1 MNLSLYIAKRYLFS
15 KKSHQVIN
23 FISGVAIAGI
33 ALATAALVCTLSV
46 FNGFQSIVA
55 EQFTAFDADIRITSA
70 SGKTVLTDSPQI
82 MEACGLQEI
91 AIASF
96 CVEDKAMVEYG
107 SRQAMVTI
115 KGVDSKFAELT
126 EIDKALYGS
135 GDLILCDSL
144 NDYAI
149 LGGELTHK
157 LNCGLYFTTPLK
169 VYAPNRTGSVNL
181 TIPARNFKKG
191 ILYSSGLIFI
201 LNQPEYDGSYIL
213 TSDSFAR
220 RIFRREANEA
230 TALGLKIKEGENF
243 ADTKKKIEKILGE
256 EYIVQD
262 RYEQQESIYKVMQIE
277 KLISYIFLTFILLVA
292 CFNIIGSLAM
302 LIIEKRENMNTLRSL
317 GAEDKTIA
325 NIFIYEGG
333 IISAIGAVIGI
344 LLGLLLCLAQQHFG
358 LISMGASDGFIVDSY
373 PVEVLFSDVA
383 TIFVTVVIVGFIAVW
398 LPVKSLA
405 KKYI

>member
-1 MNLSLYIAKRYLFS
+1 M
-15 KKSHQVIN
+15 
-23 FISGVAIAGI
+23 
-33 ALATAALVCTLSV
+33 
-46 FNGFQSIVA
+46 
-55 EQFTAFDADIRITSA
+55 
-70 SGKTVLTDSPQI
+70 
-82 MEACGLQEI
+82 
-91 AIASF
+91 
-96 CVEDKAMVEYG
+96 
-107 SRQAMVTI
+107 
-115 KGVDSKFAELT
+115 
-126 EIDKALYGS
+126 
-135 GDLILCDSL
+135 
-144 NDYAI
+144 
-149 LGGELTHK
+149 
-157 LNCGLYFTTPLK
+157 
-169 VYAPNRTGSVNL
+169 
-181 TIPARNFKKG
+181 
-191 ILYSSGLIFI
+191 
-201 LNQPEYDGSYIL
+201 

-230 TALGLKIKEGENF
+230 TALGLKLKEGENY
-243 ADTKKKIEKILGE
+243 ADTKKKLEKILGE

-383 TIFVTVVIVGFIAVW
+383 MIFVTVVIVGFVAVW

>member
-1 MNLSLYIAKRYLFS
+1 M
-15 KKSHQVIN
+15 
-23 FISGVAIAGI
+23 
-33 ALATAALVCTLSV
+33 
-46 FNGFQSIVA
+46 
-55 EQFTAFDADIRITSA
+55 
-70 SGKTVLTDSPQI
+70 
-82 MEACGLQEI
+82 
-91 AIASF
+91 
-96 CVEDKAMVEYG
+96 
-107 SRQAMVTI
+107 
-115 KGVDSKFAELT
+115 
-126 EIDKALYGS
+126 
-135 GDLILCDSL
+135 
-144 NDYAI
+144 
-149 LGGELTHK
+149 
-157 LNCGLYFTTPLK
+157 
-169 VYAPNRTGSVNL
+169 
-181 TIPARNFKKG
+181 
-191 ILYSSGLIFI
+191 
-201 LNQPEYDGSYIL
+201 
-213 TSDSFAR
+213 TSDNFAR

-230 TALGLKIKEGENF
+230 TALGLKLKEGENY
-243 ADTKKKIEKILGE
+243 ADTKKKLEKILGE

-333 IISAIGAVIGI
+333 IISAIGAIIGI

-383 TIFVTVVIVGFIAVW
+383 MIFVTVVIVGFVAVW

>member
-1 MNLSLYIAKRYLFS
+1 MNLSLYIARRYLFS

-55 EQFTAFDADIRITSA
+55 EQFTAFDADIRITSS
-70 SGKTVLTDSPQI
+70 SGKTVFTDSPQI

-91 AIASF
+91 ATASF

-107 SRQAMVTI
+107 NRQAMVTI
-115 KGVDSKFAELT
+115 KGVDSKFSELT
-126 EIDKALYGS
+126 DIDKALYGS

-157 LNCGLYFTTPLK
+157 LNCGVYFTTPLK

-191 ILYSSGLIFI
+191 FLYSSGLIFI

-230 TALGLKIKEGENF
+230 TALGLKLKEGENF
-243 ADTKKKIEKILGE
+243 ADTKKKLEKILGE

-344 LLGLLLCLAQQHFG
+344 LFGLLLCLAQQHFG
-358 LISMGASDGFIVDSY
+358 LISMGASDCFIVDSY

-383 TIFVTVVIVGFIAVW
+383 MIFVTVVIVGFVAVW